1 MVEREEE
8 AGQLSHNTQSAD
20 AFFGHVTIT
29 CLATSAD
36 SVAVV
41 AAKVA
46 AVSLDSVLPAVI
58 LDTLASSCLL
68 WLVDP
73 LPDSKASSGN
83 SRRFSRDKK
92 LAT

>member
-41 AAKVA
+41 AAKVT

-68 WLVDP
+68 WLVDS
-73 LPDSKASSGN
+73 LPGNKVSSGN
-83 SRRFSRDKK
+83 SRRFSTDEK

>member
-68 WLVDP
+68 WLA
-73 LPDSKASSGN
+73 DSKVSSGN
-83 SRRFSRDKK
+83 SRRFSRDEKISK
-92 LAT
+92 